1 MAKSNIA
8 RETPARN
15 QLTPQDWI
23 DAAAKVLVSKSID
36 AVRVEVL
43 AKGLGVSKGS
53 FYWHFRDRNDL
64 LTQVLASWRN
74 AATAR
79 IISRFERQGANPE
92 QLIRDLLQL
101 PFRGE
106 AARQAAL
113 TELAIRGWARRDP
126 LARDVV
132 DEVDAQRLAYIAR
145 VFSALGFEDGEA
157 RARAFA
163 LYSYEISE
171 SLLASQGSAAEKEQR
186 RQVMERIL
194 LQRT

>member
-1 MAKSNIA
+1 MTKSDNTQEA
-8 RETPARN
+8 PVRN

-23 DAAAKVLVSKSID
+23 DAAAKVLVSRSID

-43 AKGLGVSKGS
+43 AKDLGVSKGS

-64 LTQVLASWRN
+64 LTQVLASWRDG
-74 AATAR
+74 ATAR
-79 IISRFERQGANPE
+79 IISRFERQVTDPE
-92 QLIRDLLQL
+92 QLIRELLQL

-113 TELAIRGWARRDP
+113 TELAIRGWARRDT
-126 LARDVV
+126 LARNVV
-132 DEVDAQRLAYIAR
+132 DEVDAQRLAYIAHA
-145 VFSALGFEDGEA
+145 FSALGFEEPEA

-171 SLLASQGSAAEKEQR
+171 SLLASQGSAAEKEHR
-186 RQVMERIL
+186 RGVMERML
-194 LQRT
+194 LRR